1 MDNYIFKEPDVFYI
15 CLNECITKDLIIF
28 IAMVIKKV
36 YSGGIRPS
44 NVTLIIITCLWYN
57 C

>member
-36 YSGGIRPS
+36 YSGDIRPS
-44 NVTLIIITCLWYN
+44 NVTYN
-57 C
+57 NLSVV